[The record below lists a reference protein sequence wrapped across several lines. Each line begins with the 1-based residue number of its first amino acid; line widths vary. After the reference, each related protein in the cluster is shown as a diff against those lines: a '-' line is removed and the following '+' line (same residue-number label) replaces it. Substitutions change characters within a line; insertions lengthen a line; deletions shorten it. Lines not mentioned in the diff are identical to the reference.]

1 MNELCDKVE
10 IVGIACND
18 RESIL
23 RETIEKNGIKWKNYM
38 EEDDLSFKYG
48 ITGYP
53 TKILIDP
60 DGKILLRYD
69 GEGPTFYKEVQKYL
83 K

>member
-1 MNELCDKVE
+1 ME

-53 TKILIDP
+53 TKILVGP
-60 DGKILLRYD
+60 DGKILYRCS
-69 GEGPTFYKEVQKYL
+69 GEDPNFYKEILQYL